1 MLAVEMSLGIERL
14 DMSVQKEKGASISM
28 KVFRI
33 FHHHPIKFL
42 ACGGFMVVCRL
53 VDFLFVLIVA
63 SAVEMI

>member
-42 ACGGFMVVCRL
+42 AWGDSWWCVIWLIFC
-53 VDFLFVLIVA
+53 LF
-63 SAVEMI
+63 